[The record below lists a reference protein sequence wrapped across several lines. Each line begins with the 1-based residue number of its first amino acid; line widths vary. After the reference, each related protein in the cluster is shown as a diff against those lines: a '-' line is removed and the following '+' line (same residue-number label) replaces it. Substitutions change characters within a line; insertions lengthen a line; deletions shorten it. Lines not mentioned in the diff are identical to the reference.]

1 MRIENCFYIHE
12 LHIMNIKLRLFDK
25 QLNIKLSKSLIQTN
39 DSISLQLHPA
49 NLHKTVSSWL
59 RLVLSGWCWGLS
71 TVAFT
76 SCILLSTINN
86 VIIYFEA
93 KSLVETWSCGALF
106 ETYPWVNQ
114 MVRLSI

>member
-12 LHIMNIKLRLFDK
+12 LHIMNIKLRLFEDK

-39 DSISLQLHPA
+39 DSICLQLYPA

-59 RLVLSGWCWGLS
+59 KLVLSGWCWAYLLLHSVLVFFCQQS
-71 TVAFT
+71 TMSLFT
-76 SCILLSTINN
+76 LK
-86 VIIYFEA
+86 A
-93 KSLVETWSCGALF
+93 RAWSCGALF